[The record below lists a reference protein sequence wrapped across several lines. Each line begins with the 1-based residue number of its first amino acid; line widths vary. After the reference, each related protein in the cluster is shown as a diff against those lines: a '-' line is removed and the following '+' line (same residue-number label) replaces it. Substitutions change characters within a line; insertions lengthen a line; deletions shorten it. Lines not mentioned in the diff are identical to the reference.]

1 MLKKILL
8 ALLEIALIVIVVY
21 LVITGLESVS
31 FADELHE
38 AWVICQPDDYVHV
51 RIKPTRKSDSVGRL
65 DCGDSFLTDGK
76 KKHGWIRCYG
86 IGEAGEGWVFGGYV
100 VYDEPVKVN
109 RIGYSVSNGK
119 LFARRYIGG
128 KTIHILHNLDE
139 LKVYWWTEAWCVTD
153 KGFIKSKF
161 IELDGV

>member
-1 MLKKILL
+1 MLKKTLIT
-8 ALLEIALIVIVVY
+8 LLEIALIALFVY
-21 LVITGLESVS
+21 AVITIANSIS
-31 FADELHE
+31 FADELQE
-38 AWVICQPDDYVHV
+38 AWVICQPDDYVNV
-51 RIKPTRKSDSVGRL
+51 RNRATRKSDSVGRL

-76 KKHGWIRCYG
+76 TKNGFVRCYG
-86 IGEAGEGWVFGGYV
+86 IGEAGEGWIHSGYV

-128 KTIHILHNLDE
+128 KTIHVLHTLDE
-139 LKVYWWTEAWCVTD
+139 VKVYWWTEAWCVTD
-153 KGFIKSKF
+153 NGFIKSKF

>member
-38 AWVICQPDDYVHV
+38 AWVICQPGDYVNV
-51 RIKPTRKSDSVGRL
+51 RNKATRKSASCGYL
-65 DCGDSFLTDGK
+65 ECGDSFLTDGK
-76 KKHGWIRCYG
+76 TKNGFVRCYG
-86 IGEAGEGWVFGGYV
+86 IGEAGEGWIHSGYV
-100 VYDEPVKVN
+100 VYDEPIKVN
-109 RIGYSVSNGK
+109 RMGYSVSNGK
-119 LFARRYIGG
+119 LFSRRYIGG
-128 KTIHILHNLDE
+128 KTLHILHNLDE
-139 LKVYWWTEAWCVTD
+139 FKVYWWTEEWCVTD